1 MSMTSSNIEDV
12 TAALAEVLREC
23 LRRGMVLPLV
33 FVAASRNGSVLAIR
47 ASADDS
53 MIEVLVEQFEDD
65 IFPLPINIMVLD
77 QHDEAVRIT
86 MEAEEITYH

>member
-1 MSMTSSNIEDV
+1 MSMTSSSIEDV

-23 LRRGMVLPLV
+23 LQRGMVPPLV

-53 MIEVLVEQFEDD
+53 KIEVLVEQFEDD
-65 IFPLPINIMVLD
+65 VFPPPINIMVLD
-77 QHDEAVRIT
+77 QHDEVTRIT
-86 MEAEEITYH
+86 MAEEVTYH